1 MEVDAD
7 ASQAELAELASQA
20 AFNVGMVRVGA
31 AAAAPAARPP
41 LKIGGPH
48 ISGAAFARARSLSS

>member
-41 LKIGGPH
+41 HNRGSSLFRGG
-48 ISGAAFARARSLSS
+48 IRARSRSLPS